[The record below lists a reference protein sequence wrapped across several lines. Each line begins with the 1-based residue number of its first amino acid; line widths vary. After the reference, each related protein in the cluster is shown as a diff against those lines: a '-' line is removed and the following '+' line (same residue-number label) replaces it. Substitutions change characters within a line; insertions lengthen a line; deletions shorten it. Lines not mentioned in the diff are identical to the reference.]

1 MRIGRIPLVIF
12 CVVCMGGLLG
22 LQCYWIQKYY
32 VVTKANFE
40 KEVNIAFED
49 AVKKEFSLR
58 CDTVEQEM
66 IRLLMDTSKFVITS
80 KLNKDGDQVY
90 TFRNKRDVKDHFSSS
105 LSYSDLNIPI
115 IQGDTVNKWKVV
127 NKFAKGIRK
136 TDLEDRVVFFRTQ
149 SLGKYLVEKVEQYRF
164 DIKRLRPVFDQ
175 FLRSRKINIPYK
187 FNLRPEITS
196 VISKDKPVQTDA
208 VYPITTRSFITYR
221 KIGTGELI
229 SASFKNPFTYIV
241 TNMVIILSSSLLLV
255 ILITLCLIYL
265 LRTLFKEKKLSAVKN
280 DFISNITHEFKTPI
294 ATISA
299 AVEALT
305 TFDVLDD
312 AEKTQRYLG
321 HAKTELER
329 LSGLVDQVLHIA
341 IYSNSK
347 NSLFKEPVTI
357 SEVIDQLINSY
368 AVPMAKDI
376 RFHYQPKDLQFTVL
390 ANKLQFYHSL
400 NNVIDNA
407 IKYSGDQVDITVTS
421 KIKNNFLQI
430 CIGDSGSGIKSSDL
444 PLVFDQF
451 YRSQD
456 VIAKKVKGYG
466 LGLNY
471 VKSIMEN
478 HNGWCKIESEVGKGS
493 KVILAWPV

>member
-12 CVVCMGGLLG
+12 CVVCMAGLLG
-22 LQCYWIQKYY
+22 LQCYWIQKHY

-58 CDTVEQEM
+58 CDTVEQSL
-66 IRLLMDTSKFVITS
+66 IRLLMDTNAFVITS

-115 IQGDTVNKWKVV
+115 IEGDTVNKFKVV
-127 NKFAKGIRK
+127 KKFAKGIRK

-164 DIKRLRPVFDQ
+164 DTARLKPIFDD
-175 FLRSRKINIPYK
+175 FLRLRKINIPYR
-187 FNLRPEITS
+187 FELQPGVTS
-196 VISKDKPVQTDA
+196 VMKNSSPAHTDA
-208 VYPITTRSFITYR
+208 AYPITTRSFITYR

-241 TNMVIILSSSLLLV
+241 INMVIILLSSLLLV
-255 ILITLCLIYL
+255 ILIAFCLIYL

-294 ATISA
+294 ATIAA

-305 TFDVLDD
+305 SFDVLDD

-321 HAKTELER
+321 HAKNELAR
-329 LSGLVDQVLHIA
+329 LSGLVDQVLNIA
-341 IYSNSK
+341 IYSRANDTF
-347 NSLFKEPVTI
+347 FKEPVII
-357 SEVIDQLINSY
+357 SEVMDELMASY

-376 RFHYQPKDLQFTVL
+376 RFHYERKDLQYTVM
-390 ANKLQFYHSL
+390 ANKVQFYHSL

-407 IKYSGDQVDITVTS
+407 IKYSGDQVDITLSS
-421 KIKNNFLQI
+421 KVKNNFLQL
-430 CIGDSGSGIKSSDL
+430 CIGDCGAGIKSSDL

-456 VIAKKVKGYG
+456 AIAKKVKGYG

-478 HNGWCKIESEVGKGS
+478 HDGWCKIESELGKGS